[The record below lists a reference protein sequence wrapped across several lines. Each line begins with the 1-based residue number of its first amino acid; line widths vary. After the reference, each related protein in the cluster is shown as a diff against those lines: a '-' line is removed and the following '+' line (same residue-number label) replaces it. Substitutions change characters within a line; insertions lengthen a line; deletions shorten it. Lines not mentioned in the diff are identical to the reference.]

1 MAGRKGTNR
10 DSERIQMKLT
20 FNSVRVDDVR
30 QRNGKKNTGGCYSVM
45 KLTCMMTKSVRNA
58 LGIGD
63 LEQWPPDHIQKSGK
77 LKGSFDTVNL
87 ILTAEQEQLSLD
99 VAKLNEADIQVSLV
113 DSFRWAMEDPDDE
126 ENRTVLLTFSA
137 RTADVTAAQLMV
149 AYKFSVSAGNSK
161 VVMNYNKPGDGQAVN
176 MIPTDPNQLHIVTE
190 EQRATVEEIPEGEGG
205 KAPTHADKVR
215 ERKAESERKAAARKG
230 TTVVN

>member
-1 MAGRKGTNR
+1 MNH
-10 DSERIQMKLT
+10 LT

-30 QRNGKKNTGGCYSVM
+30 ARNGKKNTGGSYAVM
-45 KLTCMMTKSVRNA
+45 KLTCNMTKGVRDA

-77 LKGSFDTVNL
+77 LKGSFDCTNI

-99 VAKLNEADIQVSLV
+99 VAKMNEADINVSLV

-137 RTADVTAAQLMV
+137 RTADVAAAQMMV

-161 VVMNYNKPGDGQAVN
+161 VMMNYNTPGDGSKVD
-176 MIPTDPNQLHIVTE
+176 MDTTDPNQMHLVSD
-190 EQRATVEEIPEGEGG
+190 EQRSAVREMPDGEGG
-205 KAPTHADKVR
+205 KTPTHAEKKRARD
-215 ERKAESERKAAARKG
+215 EESAKKQALRKG